1 MDNMERIYFCGRR
14 CFTSGRSVR
23 AAAAVLMLAGI
34 LLAPML
40 LQAEEGMWTFDN
52 PPVRQLEEKYHFTPA
67 KGWLDHV
74 RLASVRLNDGGSGSF
89 VSPHGLLL
97 TNHHVALGQLQKN
110 STTEHDYIKN
120 GFYAATPDQ
129 EMKSPDL
136 EVNVL
141 VSMEDVTGRVLAAL
155 KNAKTAEE
163 EFSARKAAIADIE
176 RESQKKTGLRS
187 DLVTLYQ
194 GGEYWLY
201 RYKKYTD
208 VRLVFA
214 PEEQI
219 AFFGGD
225 PDNFTYP
232 RYDLDL
238 ALFRV
243 YENGKPIES
252 KEFLRWN
259 PKGAADNEL
268 VFVSGHPGRT
278 QRLDTVA
285 QLRFERDVLEPTILK
300 VYKHRLDVLR
310 RYAAQGPEQARQA
323 EERSRRL
330 ENSRKAFEGRLE
342 GLLDPKVM
350 AKKQQEEDE
359 FQKMVLANPQ
369 WKAAYGG
376 AWKAI
381 AEAESKASTRVKDR
395 FFHDLD
401 SELASLARETVEYVA
416 EVKKPDGK
424 RLPGYEEAQ
433 LDSLRFQLSSPAP
446 IYKAMEIARIT
457 GALEQ
462 DLSEVGHDDPFIKI
476 VLNDKTPK
484 EAATELVNGTQLEDP
499 RVRKKL
505 MDGGEAAVGASNDSM
520 IVLARKLD
528 PMRRE
533 LIKWTEDN
541 VQSVLQRAGEQLGKA
556 RFAAYGKTTY
566 PDATFTLR
574 LSYGQVKGYAM
585 NGTIAPYKTTFYGL
599 YDRATS
605 FDFDDPFDLPSR
617 YKEGRT
623 KLDLA
628 TPFDFVTTND
638 VIGGNSGSPVINRN
652 GEIVGLIFDGNIES
666 LVGDFVYDP
675 EKNRSVAVHT
685 AAMTEALRKLYG
697 AQALL
702 NELLPEAKQ
711 N

>member
-1 MDNMERIYFCGRR
+1 MDNMERVYFCGRR
-14 CFTSGRSVR
+14 YFTSRKSVR
-23 AAAAVLMLAGI
+23 AAAAVLMLPGV
-34 LLAPML
+34 LLAPMF

-163 EFSARKAAIADIE
+163 EFPARKAAIADIE
-176 RESQKKTGLRS
+176 RESQEKTGLRS

-194 GGEYWLY
+194 GGKYWLY

-243 YENGKPIES
+243 YEKGKPIES

-278 QRLDTVA
+278 QRLDAVA
-285 QLRFERDVLEPTILK
+285 QLRFERDVIEPTILK
-300 VYKHRLDVLR
+300 IYKHRLDVLR

-330 ENSRKAFEGRLE
+330 ENSCKAFEGRLE

-359 FQKMVLANPQ
+359 FQKMVMANPH

-401 SELASLARETVEYVA
+401 SELASLAREIVEYVA

-457 GALEQ
+457 GTLEQ

-476 VLNDKTPK
+476 VLNGKTPK

-499 RVRKKL
+499 AVRKKL
-505 MDGGEAAVGASNDSM
+505 MDGGEAAVAASNDSM

-574 LSYGQVKGYAM
+574 LSYGQVKGYPM

-599 YDRATS
+599 YDRAAS
-605 FDFDDPFDLPSR
+605 FDYDDPFDLPSR